1 MKLKSL
7 VFLFVFAFNLFGCKS
22 DQQDVTNEAKEYTPI
37 DESLYKIVL
46 SLDETFFNAYNTC
59 DLDLQKSMYSDDLE
73 FFHDKNGLSTSKE
86 EILEGTKRHICGKVT
101 RELIQGS
108 VEVYPINNYGAVQIG
123 YHKFHNKE
131 EPDAE
136 SVPSKFIA
144 MWHNDNDNWKLAKVI
159 SLH

>member
-1 MKLKSL
+1 MNLKSILALL
-7 VFLFVFAFNLFGCKS
+7 VFISILSGCNS
-22 DQQDVTNEAKEYTPI
+22 DQIKSTSEIIAYNPI
-37 DESLYKIVL
+37 DKSLYNKIL
-46 SLDETFFNAYNTC
+46 ALDETFFNAYNSC
-59 DLDLQKSMYSDDLE
+59 DLEVQEAMYSDDLE

-86 EILEGTKRHICGKVT
+86 DILEGTKRFICGKVT

-131 EPDAE
+131 EPDAK
-136 SVPSKFIA
+136 SIPSKFIA
-144 MWHNDNDNWKLAKVI
+144 MWHNDDNNWKLAKVI